1 MGDSDVIMEDAT
13 TANGASPQVNGTASG
28 SSKINAQTISAEDKQ
43 RGQVAKD
50 QGNDAFKAKR
60 HDDAVRLYTAA
71 IDTDPTEPSYFTN
84 RAAAYMALFKYK
96 LALEDCNRAA
106 SMQSSAPQA
115 KTLIRLARCHFN
127 LGDLSSAQSALDRT
141 LKLEPGNTAAAQLAA
156 QVDRT
161 AKHIASY
168 QRAMKE
174 GSYGMAN
181 IALDQASSE
190 VQEVPLAWRLMRVE
204 LLMKRGQLDAAN
216 GAATDALRLH
226 PNDPDAL
233 CLRAKVL
240 LGLGTDLNRA
250 VQHGQAALRAD
261 PEHSQARR
269 LVRRVK
275 KLESAKDKA
284 NADFKGGRLQEAVDG
299 YTETLRL
306 ADEDAEQDGD
316 ARGFKA
322 ILFSNRA
329 TANSKLGKNE
339 EAVEDCDESLRLNP
353 GYVKALRTRARAKLA
368 CEKYEEA
375 VGDFKSALEESSGA
389 EAEGLKKEL
398 RSAEIDLKRSKK
410 KDYYKILGVSKDASS
425 AELKKAYRKESLK
438 HHPDKGGDEEK
449 FKLCNEAF
457 GILSDDTKRRRY
469 DAGADDPDS
478 DVAGGFGGGF
488 GGMDG
493 AGINLADLF
502 GGGMG
507 GGMGGMGGMNGMG
520 GMGGMGG
527 AQFDFGGMGGSSFAG
542 AGGPF
547 GAGGQGAG
555 SRRGRPPPGFR
566 FG

>member
-1 MGDSDVIMEDAT
+1 
-13 TANGASPQVNGTASG
+13 
-28 SSKINAQTISAEDKQ
+28 
-43 RGQVAKD
+43 
-50 QGNDAFKAKR
+50 
-60 HDDAVRLYTAA
+60 
-71 IDTDPTEPSYFTN
+71 
-84 RAAAYMALFKYK
+84 MALSKYK

-141 LKLEPGNTAAAQLAA
+141 LKLDPGNTAAAQLAA

-161 AKHIASY
+161 VKHIASY

-284 NADFKGGRLQEAVDG
+284 NADFKGGKLQEAVDG

-339 EAVEDCDESLRLNP
+339 EAIEDCDESLRLNP

-520 GMGGMGG
+520 GMGG

-547 GAGGQGAG
+547 GAGGPGAG